1 MNKLRMKWLPLLL
14 VLALLA
20 GLTAGCS
27 SAKGPEDTGKPPVN
41 QELKVVSIEEVA
53 TKYFAENPE
62 SNRVIPEATLKER
75 LDAND
80 SQLFVVDIR
89 SAEDYAAGHIKGAVN
104 APFGKMH
111 EYLDKLPVD
120 KEIVLYC
127 KSGQTAGQTVA
138 IVNMYGYKAVSLNLG
153 FDNGWVKKN
162 NFPVDKTP
170 VEFPANLTPAKPD
183 ANIGKILK
191 DYYVNMPANTNM
203 IAAADLLAKINN
215 GDDIQIVDLRKPDDY
230 AKGHV
235 KNAINIPFGQLT
247 KNLDKISTHKPVFVY
262 CYSGQTAGQAVAVLK
277 VLGYDAVTL
286 KGGFNFGWTPEGL
299 PVVEEAA

>member
-1 MNKLRMKWLPLLL
+1 MKNRKMKWLPLLL
-14 VLALLA
+14 VMALLA
-20 GLTAGCS
+20 GLVAGCS
-27 SAKGPEDTGKPPVN
+27 SAKEQEPAANPPVQ
-41 QELKVVSIEEVA
+41 QEVKVVSIEEVA
-53 TKYFAENPE
+53 AKYFAENPE
-62 SNRVIPEATLKER
+62 SNRVMPEAALKER

-111 EYLDKLPVD
+111 EFLDKLPAD

-162 NFPVDKTP
+162 NFPVDTTP

-183 ANIGKILK
+183 ANIAKILK
-191 DYYVNMPANTNM
+191 DFYVNMPANTNM
-203 IAAADLLAKINN
+203 IAPADLLAKIDS
-215 GDDIQIVDLRKPDDY
+215 GEDIQIVDLRKAEDF

-235 KNAINIPFGQLT
+235 KNAINIPFGQLGQ
-247 KNLDKISTHKPVFVY
+247 NYSKITTEKPVFVY
-262 CYSGQTAGQAVAVLK
+262 CYSGQTAGQSVAVLK

-286 KGGFNFGWTPEGL
+286 KGGYNFGWTAEGM
-299 PVVEEAA
+299 PVMQEAA